1 MATALETLPL
11 RETQSIESVEALTRC
26 LRQASAEGVPVYPI
40 GGATSLE
47 YGMPAREA
55 GIGADLTP
63 LASIVDYPARDLTL
77 TVQAGVRWSQVQ
89 AALGEENQELPL
101 DVPFPSQATAGGIV
115 ATAWTGPRRFG
126 YGAVRDYVIGIE
138 AVSGRGEVFHGG
150 GRVVKNVAG
159 YDFCKL
165 LTGSMGTLGILSQ
178 ITFRVRPKPERR
190 CWLSAPVENWEVA
203 RELALRLRRA
213 PLAAVTMG
221 VVRGPYWKQTAWS
234 ECIESVEDLRF
245 VLLLEGLAEEV
256 AGSIE
261 TARHVATGWCRWHE
275 DDEPSL
281 VQSRLDDLA
290 AFPGSTEP
298 PLAIRAKTVAS
309 GAEPVAQA
317 ILAIDADASL
327 FADLATGMVD
337 AHFSVFPQEGL
348 SATLVKKIQP
358 IARHYGGHV
367 RLLRNAS
374 GAEMTHQVVWTELGL
389 PLQLM
394 ENVKQAFDPNNILNR
409 GRFVW

>member
-1 MATALETLPL
+1 MTMSLETLPL
-11 RETQSIESVEALTRC
+11 RETQPIESVDALSRCIREAGG
-26 LRQASAEGVPVYPI
+26 EGVPIYPI
-40 GGATSLE
+40 GGGTSLD

-63 LASIVDYPARDLTL
+63 LGSVVDYPARDLTI

-89 AALGEENQELPL
+89 VALSEENQELPL
-101 DVPFPSQATAGGIV
+101 DVPFPNEATVGGVV
-115 ATAWTGPRRFG
+115 ATACTGPRRYG

-165 LTGSMGTLGILSQ
+165 LTGSMGTLGIISQ
-178 ITFRVRPKPERR
+178 VTFRVRPKPERR

-203 RELALRLRRA
+203 RELALRLRRT

-234 ECIESVEDLRF
+234 ECLGSEEDLWF
-245 VLLLEGLAEEV
+245 VMLFEGLAEEV

-261 TARHVATGWCRWHE
+261 TARHVATGWCSWHE
-275 DDEPSL
+275 DDDPSS
-281 VQSRLDDLA
+281 VQTRLDDLA
-290 AFPGSTEP
+290 AFPGSSEP

-309 GAEPVAQA
+309 GAEPVSQA

-327 FADLATGMVD
+327 FADLATGTVD
-337 AHFSVFPQEGL
+337 AHFSTFPQEGL
-348 SATLVKKIQP
+348 SATLVKRIQP
-358 IARHYGGHV
+358 TARHFGGHV
-367 RLLRNAS
+367 RLLRNTS

-394 ENVKQAFDPNNILNR
+394 GKVKNTFDPSNILNR

>member
-1 MATALETLPL
+1 MTTSLETLPL
-11 RETQSIESVEALTRC
+11 RETQPIESVEALTQC
-26 LRQASAEGVPVYPI
+26 IRQAGTEGVPVYPI

-63 LASIVDYPARDLTL
+63 LASIVDYPARDLTI
-77 TVQAGVRWSQVQ
+77 TVEAGARWSQVQ
-89 AALGEENQELPL
+89 AALSEENQELPL
-101 DVPFPSQATAGGIV
+101 DVPFPHQATVGGVV

-138 AVSGRGEVFHGG
+138 AVSGRGETFRGG

-190 CWLSAPVENWEVA
+190 CWLSASVENWEVA

-221 VVRGPYWKQTAWS
+221 VVRGSYWKQTAWS
-234 ECIESVEDLRF
+234 ECVGSPQDLWF
-245 VLLLEGLAEEV
+245 VMLLEGLAEEV
-256 AGSIE
+256 SGSIE
-261 TARHVATGWCRWHE
+261 TARHVATGWCSLHE
-275 DDEPSL
+275 DDDPSL
-281 VQSRLDDLA
+281 VQTRLDDLA
-290 AFPGSTEP
+290 AFPGSSEP

-309 GAEPVAQA
+309 GAEPIAQA
-317 ILAIDADASL
+317 VTSLDADASL
-327 FADLATGMVD
+327 FVDLATGTVD
-337 AHFSVFPQEGL
+337 AHFGTFPDQGL
-348 SATLVKKIQP
+348 GATLVKQLQP
-358 IARHYGGHV
+358 TARHFGGHV
-367 RLLRNAS
+367 RLLHNAS

-394 ENVKQAFDPNNILNR
+394 ANVKQAFDPNNILNR

>member
-1 MATALETLPL
+1 MATSLETLPL
-11 RETQSIESVEALTRC
+11 RETQPIESVEALTQC
-26 LRQASAEGVPVYPI
+26 IRQANAEGVPVYAI

-63 LASIVDYPARDLTL
+63 LGSIVDYPARDLTI
-77 TVQAGVRWSQVQ
+77 TVQAGARWSQVQ
-89 AALGEENQELPL
+89 AALSEENQELPL
-101 DVPFPSQATAGGIV
+101 DVPFPNEATVGGVV

-138 AVSGRGEVFHGG
+138 AVSGRGAPFRGG

-165 LTGSMGTLGILSQ
+165 LTGSLGTLGIISQ

-190 CWLSAPVENWEVA
+190 CWLSASVENWEVA

-213 PLAAVTMG
+213 PLAAVTIG
-221 VVRGPYWKQTAWS
+221 VVRGSYWKQTAWS
-234 ECIESVEDLRF
+234 ECVSGPQDLWF
-245 VLLLEGLAEEV
+245 VMLLEGLAEEV
-256 AGSIE
+256 SGSIE
-261 TARHVATGWCRWHE
+261 TARHVATGWCSWHE
-275 DDEPSL
+275 DDDPAL
-281 VQSRLDDLA
+281 VQTRLDDLA
-290 AFPGSTEP
+290 AFSGASEP

-309 GAEPVAQA
+309 GAEPIAQSVTS
-317 ILAIDADASL
+317 LDADASL
-327 FADLATGMVD
+327 FVDLASGTVD
-337 AHFSVFPQEGL
+337 AHFSEFPAQGL
-348 SATLVKKIQP
+348 SATLVKKLQP
-358 IARHYGGHV
+358 TARRFGGHV